1 MSGDPEN
8 RGPLMRLT
16 TDLDMGKE
24 NLVANFAHQ
33 MGVSSSVSSVNVRL
47 AERNSSTHGVSSTNI
62 KIRHGGHLTMLP
74 PTETSLVPRTSNARS

>member
-1 MSGDPEN
+1 
-8 RGPLMRLT
+8 MRLT

-33 MGVSSSVSSVNVRL
+33 MGVSSSASPVKLRL

-62 KIRHGGHLTMLP
+62 KIRYGGHLTMLP
-74 PTETSLVPRTSNARS
+74 RMETSLVPRTSNARS